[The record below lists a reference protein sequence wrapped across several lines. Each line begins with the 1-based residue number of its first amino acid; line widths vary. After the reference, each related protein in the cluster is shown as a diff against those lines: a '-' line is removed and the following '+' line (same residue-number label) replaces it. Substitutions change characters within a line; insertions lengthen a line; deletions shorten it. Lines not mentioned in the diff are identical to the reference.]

1 MEGKELADAIKLAAF
16 VLTIGAIITAAIW
29 RVVGLF
35 SKKDSTINKAY
46 NRALKVQIDADKELA
61 ETNHQNLKEDVVKVE
76 SQIATLVTSMSNLTT
91 EIKVSNEISKEVA
104 ATNKKILI
112 GKDDEIDLLRRDV
125 DLHEQQ
131 VQLERM
137 KTEEEIKLSRDLQ
150 ETTKTRVAAIM
161 EGVEVML
168 SDSPLREDLLKF
180 REEISERFDKIES
193 HTEEEFDEIRKIVNL
208 WEEFTNGKC
217 KNKMMLTAIREMLHP
232 EDDTKLVN

>member
-1 MEGKELADAIKLAAF
+1 MDGDIIKI
-16 VLTIGAIITAAIW
+16 VSITIGSLL
-29 RVVGLF
+29 GLSGAVWMIVKF
-35 SKKDSTINKAY
+35 ASSKDSSINKAY
-46 NRALKVQIDADKELA
+46 NRGLEKEIEAQGKLFDTKNDAV
-61 ETNHQNLKEDVVKVE
+61 KEDVSEIKTEV
-76 SQIATLVTSMSNLTT
+76 SNLIKGMSEMTT
-91 EIKVSNEISKEVA
+91 EIRISNEINKEVA
-104 ATNKKILI
+104 ETNKKILV

-168 SDSPLREDLLKF
+168 NDSPLRDDLLKF
-180 REEISERFDKIES
+180 RKEISERFDKIES
-193 HTEEEFDEIRKIVNL
+193 HTAEEFDEIRKIVNL

-217 KNKMMLTAIREMLHP
+217 KNKMMLAAIREMLHP
-232 EDDTKLVN
+232 EDETKLAN